1 MFKFFISI
9 ISCLLF
15 LGYATKE
22 PIAKELPYYNK
33 DKVNLYLL
41 NNETELT
48 NQKEYIYTIES
59 KNFIKKINVCY
70 SQYSYS
76 QLEEGYY
83 NIKAVQRDK
92 ISPFNDRQDHEYF
105 NSFLEKGKSYILK
118 IDTNY
123 DSVSIGKFIASTVLD
138 NSLDPKIKIVKIEK
152 LEALE
157 ILEEMK
163 NHTNLFGNR
172 PYSLRAEDN
181 EMDKTCLEIA
191 LKNIF

>member
-15 LGYATKE
+15 LGCATKE

-76 QLEEGYY
+76 QLEEDYY

-138 NSLDPKIKIVKIEK
+138 NSLDTKIKIVKIEK
-152 LEALE
+152 LEALN
-157 ILEEMK
+157 IFKEMK
-163 NHTNLFGNR
+163 NHTNLFGKR
-172 PYSLRAEDN
+172 PYPLKSEDN
-181 EMDKTCLEIA
+181 NTDDFCIEQA
-191 LKNIF
+191 LKNTF

>member
-15 LGYATKE
+15 LGCATKE

-138 NSLDPKIKIVKIEK
+138 NSLDPKIKIVKI
-152 LEALE
+152 
-157 ILEEMK
+157 M
-163 NHTNLFGNR
+163 
-172 PYSLRAEDN
+172 
-181 EMDKTCLEIA
+181 
-191 LKNIF
+191 